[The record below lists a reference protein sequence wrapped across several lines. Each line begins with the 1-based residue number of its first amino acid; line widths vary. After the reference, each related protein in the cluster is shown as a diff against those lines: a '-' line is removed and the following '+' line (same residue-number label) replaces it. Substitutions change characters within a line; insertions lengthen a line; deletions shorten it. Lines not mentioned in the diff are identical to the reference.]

1 MPLHSSAQV
10 VTYVCPKHELLTHI
24 HPAHGLRTSIVSVL
38 TADSSGTK
46 SMRLSRS
53 SSCVDTEVNC
63 DNLSMQ
69 HSRSVD
75 ARRYSNELSMPHLYA
90 DLSMQYSMQ
99 QLDKAARCH
108 VDSERQ
114 HGLCSSCLYSVCIQE
129 QQFEMHILAALLHT
143 CSFNEIPR
151 TGPL

>member
-1 MPLHSSAQV
+1 
-10 VTYVCPKHELLTHI
+10 
-24 HPAHGLRTSIVSVL
+24 
-38 TADSSGTK
+38 
-46 SMRLSRS
+46 
-53 SSCVDTEVNC
+53 
-63 DNLSMQ
+63 MQ

-99 QLDKAARCH
+99 QLDKAAKCH
-108 VDSERQ
+108 VDSESQ
-114 HGLCSSCLYSVCIQE
+114 HELCSSSSSLAAAVCGEE
-129 QQFEMHILAALLHT
+129 QQLEMNILAALLHT